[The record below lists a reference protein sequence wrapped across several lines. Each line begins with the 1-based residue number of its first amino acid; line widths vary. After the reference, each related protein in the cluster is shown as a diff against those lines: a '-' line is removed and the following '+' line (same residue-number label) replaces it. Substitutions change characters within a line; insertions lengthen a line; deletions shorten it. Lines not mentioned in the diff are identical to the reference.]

1 MAGKHR
7 TAVTHVLMVV
17 DKSGSMF
24 HLAGDVRGGF
34 NAYVD
39 GLRKDDKHEY
49 RLTVALFDTTYR
61 LLCVDAELDKVPDL
75 DHNNYATGGN
85 TALYD
90 AVCRTVIDFENAH
103 TKTGLAKN
111 DRVLVVIQTDGL
123 ENSSVEY
130 TASTTKMMLDAR
142 QELQR
147 WSVIYLGAGMDT
159 WLQARGMG
167 IRHGSYVNTRATGQ
181 GTHNTYDALRGS
193 TILLASTGRDA
204 VAETVR
210 AAMASDVCMIPD
222 CGCSGKAHA

>member
-1 MAGKHR
+1 MSGKHSA
-7 TAVTHVLMVV
+7 TTHVLMVV

-24 HLAGDVRGGF
+24 GLAGDVRGGF

-39 GLRKDDKHEY
+39 GLKKDDRHNY
-49 RLTVALFDTTYR
+49 RLTVALFDTEYT
-61 LLCVDAELDKVPDL
+61 LLCVDAELDKVPEL
-75 DHNNYATGGN
+75 DYFNYLPGGN

-103 TKTGLAKN
+103 TKTGLPKN

-123 ENSSVEY
+123 ENSSREY

-159 WLQARGMG
+159 WLQAQRMG
-167 IRHGSYVNTRATGQ
+167 VRHGSYVNTRATGA
-181 GTHNTYDALRGS
+181 GTRSTYDALRGS
-193 TILLASTGRDA
+193 TVSLASTGVADVTDIRRKAGVPDDA
-204 VAETVR
+204 A
-210 AAMASDVCMIPD
+210 
-222 CGCSGKAHA
+222 